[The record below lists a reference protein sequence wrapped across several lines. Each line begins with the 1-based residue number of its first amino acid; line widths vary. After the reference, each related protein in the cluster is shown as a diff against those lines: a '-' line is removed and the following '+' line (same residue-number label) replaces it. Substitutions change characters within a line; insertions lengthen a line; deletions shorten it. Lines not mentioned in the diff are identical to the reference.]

1 MINRMIKWLI
11 FSVLIALLPILFNL
25 LFAMTYG
32 GEIAL
37 TRLLGRGELLLIAV
51 GLCAT
56 ALGDVLFANGSF
68 TRSRPR
74 LWRALRLVVGGAC
87 VLVIAASSFYYALA
101 SERYSQGLQAR
112 EEAVLVISSIC
123 YATAVICS
131 GISVWLTERS
141 RRG

>member
-1 MINRMIKWLI
+1 MINQMLKWLI
-11 FSVLIALLPILFNL
+11 FSVLIALLPILFNV
-25 LFAMTYG
+25 LFAVSFG
-32 GEIAL
+32 GDLSAA
-37 TRLLGRGELLLIAV
+37 RLLGRGELLLIAV

-68 TRSRPR
+68 MHARPR
-74 LWRALRLVVGGAC
+74 LWRALRLVVGGTC

-112 EEAVLVISSIC
+112 EQAVVVISTIS
-123 YATAVICS
+123 YLTAVICS
-131 GISVWLTERS
+131 AVSVWLSEKS